1 VAWLPFAAGLVLGA
15 GAAPKLL
22 LKIAP
27 RFVAALGALLSA
39 LAAFWFSV
47 ITVDT
52 GYWLHLAP
60 SMFVLALGFG
70 LGVLA
75 LTQAAVY
82 RVDADKAGSAS
93 ALLNSAQQIGVAL
106 GLAVLAG
113 VAATVTAQ
121 PEKAALGTGEALV
134 AGYGT
139 ALTVA
144 AGILLAAGL
153 LALTTLSARPATEQD
168 GPQPVETNTGAGS

>member
-1 VAWLPFAAGLVLGA
+1 MAWLPFAAGLVLGA

-27 RFVAALGALLSA
+27 RYVAALGALLSA
-39 LAAFWFSV
+39 LAAFWFSA
-47 ITVDT
+47 ITVDM

-60 SMFVLALGFG
+60 AMFVLALGFG

-82 RVDADKAGSAS
+82 RVDADKAGIAS

-121 PEKAALGTGEALV
+121 PEKAAPGHRRGTGRRV
-134 AGYGT
+134 QHGPDRRRRNPPRRRPSRTHHPQRPSDHRAGH
-139 ALTVA
+139 A
-144 AGILLAAGL
+144 
-153 LALTTLSARPATEQD
+153 
-168 GPQPVETNTGAGS
+168 